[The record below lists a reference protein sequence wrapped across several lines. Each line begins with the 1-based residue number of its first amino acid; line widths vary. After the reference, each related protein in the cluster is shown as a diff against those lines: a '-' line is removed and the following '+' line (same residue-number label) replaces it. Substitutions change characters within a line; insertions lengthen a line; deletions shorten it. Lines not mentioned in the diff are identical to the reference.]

1 MKRLNFVIPDAIEAK
16 EVVRTA
22 RAQRVLRHWDEI
34 VGKTLAERSRPD
46 RVERG
51 TVWVSVQGAAWAQE
65 LRMMR
70 EIILSRLRAHG
81 GDPEL
86 FKDIRFGV
94 RPTPMRVREETA
106 KVGPSEDLSSLS
118 IREIAERRLA
128 RWKSDEATDVA
139 P

>member
-1 MKRLNFVIPDAIEAK
+1 MRRLNFVIPDAIEAK

-70 EIILSRLRAHG
+70 ETILNRLRTYG
-81 GDPEL
+81 GDPDL

-94 RPTPMRVREETA
+94 RPTPMRVREEA
-106 KVGPSEDLSSLS
+106 AQPSPEEDLSALS

-128 RWKSDEATDVA
+128 RWKADEGSDVA